1 MCRHHGYRLCRCRG
15 REHGECHN
23 LLHYAECCCGH
34 SYHIVYEDSDKLE
47 RHVDAR
53 ILQCN
58 GRSGFMDV
66 PRLRPSPPSSSH
78 TAVCPAFWRAPC
90 LSPVSP
96 DRIRGKWLLSCSSA
110 CFFRPCGLG
119 HLAVQSWRFAPGGR
133 APFLPKHIKTLPKRG
148 FCAIE
153 PNVGEVRRFG
163 SIFLRLGLLGHWR
176 LTIIC
181 LLCSRKPACAP
192 CWRHCGIKQRIWDF
206 GWTLRRAALC
216 SRSSLTRFICCS
228 TL

>member
-23 LLHYAECCCGH
+23 LLHYAECCRGH

-110 CFFRPCGLG
+110 CFFQALWPWSFSGTK
-119 HLAVQSWRFAPGGR
+119 LAVCSRGGGR
-133 APFLPKHIKTLPKRG
+133 PGCRNVIKR
-148 FCAIE
+148 C
-153 PNVGEVRRFG
+153 
-163 SIFLRLGLLGHWR
+163 LRVTFVPL
-176 LTIIC
+176 
-181 LLCSRKPACAP
+181 
-192 CWRHCGIKQRIWDF
+192 
-206 GWTLRRAALC
+206 
-216 SRSSLTRFICCS
+216 SSMRDW
-228 TL
+228 